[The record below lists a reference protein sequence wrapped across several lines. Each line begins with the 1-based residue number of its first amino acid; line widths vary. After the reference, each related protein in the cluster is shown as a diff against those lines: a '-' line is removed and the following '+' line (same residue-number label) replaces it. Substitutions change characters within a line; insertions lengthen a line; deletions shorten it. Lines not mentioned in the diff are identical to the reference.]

1 MNAAALYID
10 TSALAKWYLPE
21 PFSDAVEALL
31 ESAGSVLV
39 SRLTSVE
46 FRCLHQRK
54 LRDRQI
60 SKQVAQLNQQLFE
73 DHLRQGILHIT
84 PVSDS
89 SFSFADALI
98 AKMAST
104 PLRTLDALHLA
115 VAHASGCKE
124 FATADKTQAS
134 AAKALGLRTHTFY

>member
-1 MNAAALYID
+1 MSAAALYID

-21 PFSDAVEALL
+21 PFSDAVESLL
-31 ESAGSVLV
+31 DSAGCVRV

-60 SKQVAQLNQQLFE
+60 NKRVAQLNQQLFE
-73 DHLRQGILHIT
+73 DHLRQGILQVV
-84 PVSDS
+84 PVNET
-89 SFSFADALI
+89 SFTLADELI
-98 AKMAST
+98 AKMPDT

-115 VAHASGCKE
+115 IAHATDCKQ
-124 FATADKTQAS
+124 FATADKTQAK
-134 AAKALGLRTHTFY
+134 AARALGFKVHTFY

>member
-1 MNAAALYID
+1 MSSAALYID

-21 PFSDAVEALL
+21 PYSDAVESLL
-31 ESAGSVLV
+31 DSVGSVLV

-60 SKQVAQLNQQLFE
+60 SKRVAQLNQQLFE
-73 DHLRQGILHIT
+73 DHLRQGILHIA
-84 PVSDS
+84 PLSDS
-89 SFSFADALI
+89 CFILADQLI
-98 AKMAST
+98 AKMPDM

-115 VAHASGCKE
+115 VAHATDCKQ
-124 FATADKTQAS
+124 FATADKTQAG
-134 AAKALGLRTHTFY
+134 AARALGFKVHTFY

>member
-1 MNAAALYID
+1 MSVAALYID

-31 ESAGSVLV
+31 DSVGSVLV

-54 LRDRQI
+54 LRDKQI
-60 SKQVAQLNQQLFE
+60 NKKIAQLNQQLFE
-73 DHLRQGILHIT
+73 DHLRQGILHVV
-84 PVSDS
+84 PVSDG
-89 SFSFADALI
+89 SFTLADSLI
-98 AKMAST
+98 AKLPDT

-115 VAHASGCKE
+115 IAKTSDCKH
-124 FATADKTQAS
+124 FATADKTQAK
-134 AAKALGLRTHTFY
+134 AARALGFNVHTFY